1 MKRTLFF
8 TLCTLMLL
16 SVLAVEASA
25 IPAFARKYDMSC
37 NTCHRPAPRLKAYG
51 EEFAGNGFVLA
62 DKEAPRAYR
71 DTGDDELMLLR
82 EIPLA
87 LRLEGYGSWKSGD
100 AGKADMQWPYL
111 VKLLSGG
118 QIAKD
123 VSYYFYFFFGER
135 GEVAGLEDAF
145 VMFNKVFNSELDIY
159 LGQFQVSDPLFKREL
174 RMTLEDYQVY
184 RVKPG
189 LSSANLTYDRGV
201 MLTYG
206 FATGT
211 DITVE
216 LLNGSGIGAAD
227 ASRSFDSDKYKNT
240 MFRLSQELGEHFRV
254 GGFAYFGRE
263 QGENLDLAP
272 SWRGVATNDMWIAGP
287 DVSVEFGNVQ
297 VNAQYVARSDEN
309 SFLYTPGWIAGTGP
323 SKVKTNGAFGEVIFT
338 PGGDA
343 GKWYGAALYNWV
355 DSEQNSLDYQTIT
368 GHVGYMLARNFR
380 VVGEVTHDTI
390 AKATKVSV
398 GFVSAF

>member
-1 MKRTLFF
+1 MKRTLFSI
-8 TLCTLMLL
+8 LCTLVLL

-37 NTCHRPAPRLKAYG
+37 NTCHRPAPRLKPYG

-82 EIPLA
+82 EVPLA

-145 VMFNKVFNSELDIY
+145 VMFNNVFNSELDIY

-216 LLNGSGIGAAD
+216 ILNGSGIGTAD

-240 MFRLSQELGEHFRV
+240 MFRLSQDLGEHLRV

-263 QGENLDLAP
+263 AGEDLLALP
-272 SWRGVATNDMWIAGP
+272 TDPGTETNELWIAGP

-297 VNAQYVARSDEN
+297 VNAQYVARTDEN
-309 SFLYTPGWIAGTGP
+309 PSFHNARVGDLR
-323 SKVKTNGAFGEVIFT
+323 KVKTRGAFGELIFT

-390 AKATKVSV
+390 AKTTKLSV